1 MNYLVIPFDGSKL
14 VIDTQENM
22 VLLTTFLKL
31 IKYLLERKTVGN
43 LMDLNG
49 CWITYLKQNNG

>member
-1 MNYLVIPFDGSKL
+1 MGVKL
-14 VIDTQENM
+14 VIDTQTEEYGVIDYFPKANK
-22 VLLTTFLKL
+22 VL
-31 IKYLLERKTVGN
+31 IRRKTVGN